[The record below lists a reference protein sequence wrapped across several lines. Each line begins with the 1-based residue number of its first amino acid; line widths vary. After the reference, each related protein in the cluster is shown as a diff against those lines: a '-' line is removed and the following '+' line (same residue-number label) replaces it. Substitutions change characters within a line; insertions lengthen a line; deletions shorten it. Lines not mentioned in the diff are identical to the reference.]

1 MKSCIRSQ
9 GSLKFTGNFVSLP
22 FSTGSR
28 ILSYVKLTFIRLVK
42 SYLVPS
48 IVPLWK
54 EEQAFVFA
62 FLKTGFLLFR
72 LVWPLSISRNTG
84 NGYRLQSQTRA
95 DTTDTNQT
103 NFAGVSFFLWGPTF
117 PPPFQWW
124 KNGVFL
130 LAAASFESVGWGGG
144 LFPFSY
150 SVQDCRLDYRRMFKR
165 TAEIEPN
172 NQGGARERL
181 IWSGARRRDACPR
194 ACLPGLARA
203 WLRTR
208 LTSRAPDFALA
219 KRQLLYAL
227 STLLWVFSSFLHLF
241 PCVSLQNNSS

>member
-1 MKSCIRSQ
+1 MDIVYNRKHGPIPLIPTKLTLRVFHSFFEDRP
-9 GSLKFTGNFVSLP
+9 SLP
-22 FSTGSR
+22 HFNDGKMACFCSR
-28 ILSYVKLTFIRLVK
+28 LHRLN
-42 SYLVPS
+42 
-48 IVPLWK
+48 
-54 EEQAFVFA
+54 
-62 FLKTGFLLFR
+62 R
-72 LVWPLSISRNTG
+72 
-84 NGYRLQSQTRA
+84 
-95 DTTDTNQT
+95 
-103 NFAGVSFFLWGPTF
+103 WG
-117 PPPFQWW
+117 
-124 KNGVFL
+124 G
-130 LAAASFESVGWGGG
+130 GGG